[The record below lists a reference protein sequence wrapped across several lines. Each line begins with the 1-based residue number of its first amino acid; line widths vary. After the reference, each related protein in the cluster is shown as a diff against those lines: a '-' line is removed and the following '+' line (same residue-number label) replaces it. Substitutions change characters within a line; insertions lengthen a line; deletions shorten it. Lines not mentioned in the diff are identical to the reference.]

1 MLAVSSSS
9 SRNILQMLLDHG
21 AGGSLRDNT
30 GNTVL
35 HMAAEINSVECIELL
50 LQQTNITNLINAQ
63 NRKGLTA
70 AMTCTSSCNHMAV
83 KVLINHGADV
93 NIKDFLG
100 NNVLLHAICKH
111 IQKPEMLTTLI
122 KAGCDLNWQN
132 TSGYSPVMLAAKT
145 SLKDAAVL
153 LVDSEADVNA
163 VIEVNKRKK

>member
-1 MLAVSSSS
+1 
-9 SRNILQMLLDHG
+9 
-21 AGGSLRDNT
+21 
-30 GNTVL
+30 
-35 HMAAEINSVECIELL
+35 
-50 LQQTNITNLINAQ
+50 
-63 NRKGLTA
+63 
-70 AMTCTSSCNHMAV
+70 MTCTSSCNHMAV